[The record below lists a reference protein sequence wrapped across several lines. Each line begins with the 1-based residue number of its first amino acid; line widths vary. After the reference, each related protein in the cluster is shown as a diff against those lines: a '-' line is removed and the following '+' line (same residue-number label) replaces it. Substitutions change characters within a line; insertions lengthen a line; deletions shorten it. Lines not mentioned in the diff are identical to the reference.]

1 MIRIENLKLLLK
13 QEQWT
18 NSHLASL
25 LGVSPQYVGKLLN
38 KKTAFTEK
46 TARKIEDVAGRPRGW
61 LDVLHIMGDSA
72 QNTND
77 APADSD
83 SINSSGQRYPMVRG
97 EPNQHVVMESALFA
111 TNTPRAPVVEWA
123 TLDENVLKS
132 NRDWPVDAYMA
143 FTPIVNEVS
152 DYVKIA
158 TVIESP
164 LPTISVGDKIAIDSK
179 AKPWD
184 DCVVV
189 ARTATGKLILRRY
202 RSLAL
207 NGFELVCPN
216 EPPLDHERHGV
227 SIVGVV
233 VGLNKMKF

>member
-1 MIRIENLKLLLK
+1 MIRIENLRLILK

-18 NSHLASL
+18 NAHLASL

-46 TARKIEDVAGRPRGW
+46 TARKIEDVASRPRGW
-61 LDVLHIMGDSA
+61 MDAIHITGDSQEEA
-72 QNTND
+72 GEASGNTKHFNR
-77 APADSD
+77 
-83 SINSSGQRYPMVRG
+83 SGQPYPINTG
-97 EPNQHVVMESALFA
+97 EDNQHVVMESATFA
-111 TNTPRAPVVEWA
+111 TNTPRAPIVEWA

-132 NRDWPVDAYMA
+132 NRDWPADAYMA
-143 FTPIVNEVS
+143 FTPIVAEVS

-158 TVIESP
+158 TVVESP
-164 LPTISVGDKIAIDSK
+164 LPTISVGDRVAIDNK

-189 ARTATGKLILRRY
+189 AKTATGKLILRRY

-207 NGFELVCPN
+207 GGFELVCPN